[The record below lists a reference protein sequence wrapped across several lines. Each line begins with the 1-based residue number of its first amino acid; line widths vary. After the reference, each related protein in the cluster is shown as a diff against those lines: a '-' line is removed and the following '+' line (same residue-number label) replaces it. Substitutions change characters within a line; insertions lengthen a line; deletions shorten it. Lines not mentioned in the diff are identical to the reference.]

1 MSAWKAVGAACHVI
15 GVGAVVLMVAGA
27 LSLAVP
33 RVIGFEPY
41 AVMSGSME
49 PEIQTGALA
58 YVRPCRG
65 EDLAD
70 GDVAAFYD
78 DIGNVVIH
86 RVMSNRIVEGEL
98 VTKGDANGSPD
109 MNPVSYD
116 AVIGSVGMSVPGLGV
131 ASELYSGF
139 GGRLWAFLIAA
150 CGAALNAIGSRIS
163 RYGDEDRQIDSEY
176 C

>member
-1 MSAWKAVGAACHVI
+1 MSAWKAAGAACHVI
-15 GVGAVVLMVAGA
+15 GIGAVALMVAGA

-49 PEIQTGALA
+49 PEIQTGAMA

-116 AVIGSVGMSVPGLGV
+116 DVIGSVGMSVPGLGV
-131 ASELYSGF
+131 ALELYAGF
-139 GGRLWAFLIAA
+139 GGRLWAFLIAI

-163 RYGDEDRQIDSEY
+163 RYGSDA
-176 C
+176 